1 LSPQWG
7 DNKTCHR
14 IQHTLGEK
22 MISDD
27 ISEKVIGI
35 VADVLECEIDEISLE
50 SKIVN
55 DLGAD
60 SLDIVDLSFS
70 LGKKLAIK
78 MPQKSVIMHAEEIL
92 GSLAAL
98 VNDGK
103 LTNLGAQVLQMSP
116 NAYSTNDAYEGLPVM
131 DLFTNTKVIHWVN
144 LCASIIKNEIPG
156 DELIHDSIKK
166 QLSLAE

>member
-1 LSPQWG
+1 M
-7 DNKTCHR
+7 N
-14 IQHTLGEK
+14 
-22 MISDD
+22 SDD
-27 ISEKVIGI
+27 ITKRVIDVI
-35 VADVLECEIDEISLE
+35 ADVLECEIEEVSLD
-50 SKIVN
+50 SKIVD

-78 MPQKSVIMHAEEIL
+78 MPQKSVIMHAEEVL
-92 GSLAAL
+92 GSLSEL

-131 DLFTNTKVIHWVN
+131 GVFTNTKVIHWVN
-144 LCASIIKNEIPG
+144 LCASIIKNEISG
-156 DELIHDSIKK
+156 DELIQDSIKK

>member
-1 LSPQWG
+1 MNS
-7 DNKTCHR
+7 DN
-14 IQHTLGEK
+14 
-22 MISDD
+22 

-50 SKIVN
+50 SKIVD

-70 LGKKLAIK
+70 LGKKFAIK

-92 GSLAAL
+92 GSLSEL
-98 VNDGK
+98 LSDGK
-103 LTNLGAQVLQMSP
+103 LTELGAHILQTSP
-116 NAYSTNDAYEGLPVM
+116 NAYSKEDAYEGLSVM
-131 DLFTNTKVIHWVN
+131 DVFTDTKVIHWVN
-144 LCASIIKNEIPG
+144 LCSSIISSEISG